1 MAMLVS
7 LILIALAG
15 GLLAVMGFAT
25 KELVQLDRLESRNVV
40 LRQMIDSGA
49 AWARRRAADW
59 PSNEGRL
66 DGPRLAAEGIVPPPY
81 RGSILLRPQPGDGSR
96 VGRVIIE
103 ANLVDERGHATTRT
117 AEISLAQP

>member
-15 GLLAVMGFAT
+15 GLLAVVGFAV
-25 KELVQLDRLESRNVV
+25 KELVQLDRLESREAV

-59 PSNEGRL
+59 PSNAGRP
-66 DGPRLAAEGIVPPPY
+66 DCPRLAAEGIVPPPY
-81 RGSILLRPQPGDGSR
+81 GGSILLRPQPGDGSR
-96 VGRVIIE
+96 VGRAMIE
-103 ANLVDERGHATTRT
+103 ASLVDERGHATIRT
-117 AEISLAQP
+117 AEISLAPP

>member
-1 MAMLVS
+1 MLVS

-15 GLLAVMGFAT
+15 GLLAVVGFAT

-66 DGPRLAAEGIVPPPY
+66 DSPRLAADGIVPPPY
-81 RGSILLRPQPGDGSR
+81 RGSILLQSQAGDGSR
-96 VGRVIIE
+96 VGRVMIE
-103 ANLVDERGHATTRT
+103 ASLVDERGHATTRT
-117 AEISLAQP
+117 AEISLAEP